1 VHGLAIRR
9 GEAGKGLGR
18 RLLSWAEDRAGPAG
32 KRCLRLDCT
41 APNQALNAYY
51 KRAGFRPRGWRTDW
65 GLEVCL
71 YEKEEG
77 NGGAEWGHA
86 PAILFYRCC
95 WTP

>member
-1 VHGLAIRR
+1 MHGLAIRR

-32 KRCLRLDCT
+32 KRFLRLDCA
-41 APNQALNAYY
+41 APNRVLNVYY
-51 KRAGFRPRGWRTDW
+51 EQAGFRPRGRRTVW

-77 NGGAEWGHA
+77 TGGAE
-86 PAILFYRCC
+86 
-95 WTP
+95 